1 MIEVISITL
10 VIIGAL
16 IGAGFASGQE
26 IFSFFYIYGKNGIY
40 GILIMSILIGIFIYK
55 SLKIIYQK
63 QVYNYNDFLNL
74 FIKNTK
80 IRNVI
85 LWIVNVLLLVSFY
98 IMVAGFGAYFEQEIG
113 INRIIGSIVLNLLC
127 VIVFFSNIKGVLKA
141 SNLIVPFLI
150 FFIFFIG
157 IKNIVQIRTIDFYQM
172 KNNWIL
178 SMLIY
183 NSYNFILL
191 MPVLISLKKQITKE
205 KNIKKVS
212 ILVTIIILILS
223 INIFFLLL
231 NANIKEIENQEMPI
245 VYIISNYFN
254 KYKKIYA
261 FIVLASIFTTAI
273 SVGIGFLQ
281 NISKNSNSYPQFVLF
296 MCITSLLMSNIG
308 FSKLLNFILYLFSTF
323 PVSLLSVVLYNIFVL
338 FVYQTLASISPCA

>member
-1 MIEVISITL
+1 
-10 VIIGAL
+10 
-16 IGAGFASGQE
+16 
-26 IFSFFYIYGKNGIY
+26 
-40 GILIMSILIGIFIYK
+40 MSILIGIFIYK

-98 IMVAGFGAYFEQEIG
+98 KMVAGFGAYFEQEIG

-157 IKNIVQIRTIDFYQM
+157 IKNIVQIRTIDFHQM

-178 SMLIY
+178 SMIIY

-223 INIFFLLL
+223 ISIFFLLL

-308 FSKLLNFILYLFSTF
+308 FSKLLNFIYPVFGYIGILQIVIIFFIKKEMLQYSIGLYRYL
-323 PVSLLSVVLYNIFVL
+323 
-338 FVYQTLASISPCA
+338 

>member
-63 QVYNYNDFLNL
+63 KVYNYNDFLNL

-308 FSKLLNFILYLFSTF
+308 FSKLLNFIY
-323 PVSLLSVVLYNIFVL
+323 PVFGYIGILQIVIIF
-338 FVYQTLASISPCA
+338 FIN

>member
-113 INRIIGSIVLNLLC
+113 INRIIGNIVLNLLC

-157 IKNIVQIRTIDFYQM
+157 IKNIVQIRTIDFHQM

-178 SMLIY
+178 SMIIY

-223 INIFFLLL
+223 ISIFFLLL

-308 FSKLLNFILYLFSTF
+308 FSKLLNFIY
-323 PVSLLSVVLYNIFVL
+323 PVFGYIGILQIVIIF
-338 FVYQTLASISPCA
+338 FIN

>member
-223 INIFFLLL
+223 ISIFFLLL

-296 MCITSLLMSNIG
+296 MCITSLLVSNIG
-308 FSKLLNFILYLFSTF
+308 FSKLLNFIY
-323 PVSLLSVVLYNIFVL
+323 PVFGYIGILQIVIIF
-338 FVYQTLASISPCA
+338 FIN

>member
-1 MIEVISITL
+1 MEKM
-10 VIIGAL
+10 
-16 IGAGFASGQE
+16 E
-26 IFSFFYIYGKNGIY
+26 CPSFEKVRKDKREYAKATKIQFEEQDPYDG
-40 GILIMSILIGIFIYK
+40 
-55 SLKIIYQK
+55 KIIYQK

-308 FSKLLNFILYLFSTF
+308 FSKLLNFIY
-323 PVSLLSVVLYNIFVL
+323 PVFGYIGILQIVIIF
-338 FVYQTLASISPCA
+338 FIN

>member
-1 MIEVISITL
+1 
-10 VIIGAL
+10 
-16 IGAGFASGQE
+16 
-26 IFSFFYIYGKNGIY
+26 
-40 GILIMSILIGIFIYK
+40 MSILIGIFIYK

-157 IKNIVQIRTIDFYQM
+157 IKNIVQIRTIDFHQM

-178 SMLIY
+178 SMIIY

-308 FSKLLNFILYLFSTF
+308 FSKLLNFIY
-323 PVSLLSVVLYNIFVL
+323 PVFGYIGILQIVIIF
-338 FVYQTLASISPCA
+338 FIIKY

>member
-281 NISKNSNSYPQFVLF
+281 NISKNSNSYLQFVLF

-308 FSKLLNFILYLFSTF
+308 FSKLLNFIY
-323 PVSLLSVVLYNIFVL
+323 PVFGYIGILQIVIIF
-338 FVYQTLASISPCA
+338 FIN

>member
-10 VIIGAL
+10 LIIGAL

-141 SNLIVPFLI
+141 SNFIVPFLI

-223 INIFFLLL
+223 ISIFFLLL

-308 FSKLLNFILYLFSTF
+308 FSKLLNFIY
-323 PVSLLSVVLYNIFVL
+323 PVFGYIGILQIVIIF
-338 FVYQTLASISPCA
+338 FIN

>member
-113 INRIIGSIVLNLLC
+113 INRIIGSIVLDLLC

-281 NISKNSNSYPQFVLF
+281 NISENSNSYPQFVLF
-296 MCITSLLMSNIG
+296 MCITSLLVSNIG
-308 FSKLLNFILYLFSTF
+308 FSKLLNFIY
-323 PVSLLSVVLYNIFVL
+323 PVFGYIGILQIVIIF
-338 FVYQTLASISPCA
+338 FIN

>member
-74 FIKNTK
+74 FIKDTK

-223 INIFFLLL
+223 ISIFFLLL

-273 SVGIGFLQ
+273 SGGIGFLQ

-308 FSKLLNFILYLFSTF
+308 FSKLLNFIY
-323 PVSLLSVVLYNIFVL
+323 PVFGYIGILQIVIIF
-338 FVYQTLASISPCA
+338 FIN

>member
-157 IKNIVQIRTIDFYQM
+157 IKNIVQIRTIDFHQM

-178 SMLIY
+178 SMIIY

-191 MPVLISLKKQITKE
+191 MPVLISLKKQ
-205 KNIKKVS
+205 VS

-308 FSKLLNFILYLFSTF
+308 FSKLLNFIY
-323 PVSLLSVVLYNIFVL
+323 PVFGYIGILQIVIIF
-338 FVYQTLASISPCA
+338 FIN

>member
-85 LWIVNVLLLVSFY
+85 LWIVNVLLSVSFY

-157 IKNIVQIRTIDFYQM
+157 IKNIVQIRTIDFHQM
-172 KNNWIL
+172 KNNWIV
-178 SMLIY
+178 SMIIY

-223 INIFFLLL
+223 ISIFFLLL

-308 FSKLLNFILYLFSTF
+308 FSKLLNFIY
-323 PVSLLSVVLYNIFVL
+323 PVFGYIGILQIVIIF
-338 FVYQTLASISPCA
+338 FIN

>member
-191 MPVLISLKKQITKE
+191 MPVLISLKKEITKE

-223 INIFFLLL
+223 ISIFFLLL
-231 NANIKEIENQEMPI
+231 NANIKEIENQ
-245 VYIISNYFN
+245 
-254 KYKKIYA
+254 
-261 FIVLASIFTTAI
+261 
-273 SVGIGFLQ
+273 
-281 NISKNSNSYPQFVLF
+281 
-296 MCITSLLMSNIG
+296 
-308 FSKLLNFILYLFSTF
+308 
-323 PVSLLSVVLYNIFVL
+323 
-338 FVYQTLASISPCA
+338 

>member
-127 VIVFFSNIKGVLKA
+127 VIVFFSNIKGVLNA

-308 FSKLLNFILYLFSTF
+308 FSKLLNFIY
-323 PVSLLSVVLYNIFVL
+323 PVFGYIGILQIVIIF
-338 FVYQTLASISPCA
+338 FIN

>member
-113 INRIIGSIVLNLLC
+113 INIIIGSIVLNLLC

-141 SNLIVPFLI
+141 SNFIVPFLI

-223 INIFFLLL
+223 ISIFFLLL

-308 FSKLLNFILYLFSTF
+308 FSKLLNFIY
-323 PVSLLSVVLYNIFVL
+323 PVFGYIGILQIVIIF
-338 FVYQTLASISPCA
+338 FIN

>member
-80 IRNVI
+80 TRNVI

-191 MPVLISLKKQITKE
+191 MPVLISLKMQITKE

-223 INIFFLLL
+223 ISIFFLLL

-308 FSKLLNFILYLFSTF
+308 FSKLLNFIY
-323 PVSLLSVVLYNIFVL
+323 PVFGYIGILQIVIIF
-338 FVYQTLASISPCA
+338 FIN

>member
-157 IKNIVQIRTIDFYQM
+157 IKNIVQIRIIDFYQM

-191 MPVLISLKKQITKE
+191 MPVLISLKKEITKE

-223 INIFFLLL
+223 ISIFFLLL

-308 FSKLLNFILYLFSTF
+308 FSKLLNFIY
-323 PVSLLSVVLYNIFVL
+323 PVFGYIGILQIVIIF
-338 FVYQTLASISPCA
+338 FIN

>member
-85 LWIVNVLLLVSFY
+85 LWIVNLLLLVSFY

-157 IKNIVQIRTIDFYQM
+157 IKNIVQIRTIDFHQM

-178 SMLIY
+178 SMIIY

-223 INIFFLLL
+223 ISIFFLLL

-261 FIVLASIFTTAI
+261 FIVLASIFPTAI

-308 FSKLLNFILYLFSTF
+308 FSKLLNFIY
-323 PVSLLSVVLYNIFVL
+323 PVFGYIGILQIVIIF
-338 FVYQTLASISPCA
+338 FIN

>member
-40 GILIMSILIGIFIYK
+40 GIVIMSILIGIFIYK

-178 SMLIY
+178 SMIIY

-296 MCITSLLMSNIG
+296 MCIFFYT
-308 FSKLLNFILYLFSTF
+308 Y
-323 PVSLLSVVLYNIFVL
+323 
-338 FVYQTLASISPCA
+338 

>member
-98 IMVAGFGAYFEQEIG
+98 IMVAGFGAYLEQEI
-113 INRIIGSIVLNLLC
+113 NLNNFMEFSRRLLASLCATFENSASSSVLSLNFIVLITVSKVLLA
-127 VIVFFSNIKGVLKA
+127 ILSSFFLKA
-141 SNLIVPFLI
+141 FIFSPPSEHDVKKSISTKNRKHI
-150 FFIFFIG
+150 FFIF
-157 IKNIVQIRTIDFYQM
+157 
-172 KNNWIL
+172 
-178 SMLIY
+178 
-183 NSYNFILL
+183 
-191 MPVLISLKKQITKE
+191 
-205 KNIKKVS
+205 
-212 ILVTIIILILS
+212 
-223 INIFFLLL
+223 
-231 NANIKEIENQEMPI
+231 
-245 VYIISNYFN
+245 
-254 KYKKIYA
+254 
-261 FIVLASIFTTAI
+261 
-273 SVGIGFLQ
+273 
-281 NISKNSNSYPQFVLF
+281 
-296 MCITSLLMSNIG
+296 ITSL
-308 FSKLLNFILYLFSTF
+308 SKLENG
-323 PVSLLSVVLYNIFVL
+323 
-338 FVYQTLASISPCA
+338 

>member
-281 NISKNSNSYPQFVLF
+281 NIRKNSNSYPQFVLF
-296 MCITSLLMSNIG
+296 MCITTLLMCNIG
-308 FSKLLNFILYLFSTF
+308 FSKLLNFIY
-323 PVSLLSVVLYNIFVL
+323 PVFGYIGILQIVIIF
-338 FVYQTLASISPCA
+338 FIN

>member
-281 NISKNSNSYPQFVLF
+281 NIIKNSNSYPQFVLF

-308 FSKLLNFILYLFSTF
+308 FSKLLNFIY
-323 PVSLLSVVLYNIFVL
+323 PVFGYIGILQIVIIF
-338 FVYQTLASISPCA
+338 FIN

>member
-63 QVYNYNDFLNL
+63 QVYNYNDFLNF

-157 IKNIVQIRTIDFYQM
+157 IKNIVQIRTIDFHQM

-178 SMLIY
+178 SMIIY

-223 INIFFLLL
+223 ISIFFLLL

-308 FSKLLNFILYLFSTF
+308 FSKLLNFIY
-323 PVSLLSVVLYNIFVL
+323 PVFGYIGILQIVIIF
-338 FVYQTLASISPCA
+338 FIN

>member
-63 QVYNYNDFLNL
+63 QVYNYNDFLYL

-308 FSKLLNFILYLFSTF
+308 FSKLLNFIY
-323 PVSLLSVVLYNIFVL
+323 PVFGYIGILQIVIIF
-338 FVYQTLASISPCA
+338 FIN

>member
-127 VIVFFSNIKGVLKA
+127 LIVFFSNIKGVLKA

-191 MPVLISLKKQITKE
+191 MPVLISLKKEITKE

-223 INIFFLLL
+223 ISIFFLLL

-261 FIVLASIFTTAI
+261 FIVLTSIFTTAI

-308 FSKLLNFILYLFSTF
+308 FSKLLNFIY
-323 PVSLLSVVLYNIFVL
+323 PVFGYIGILQIVIIF
-338 FVYQTLASISPCA
+338 FIN

>member
-157 IKNIVQIRTIDFYQM
+157 IKNIVQIRTIDFHQM

-178 SMLIY
+178 SMIIY

-308 FSKLLNFILYLFSTF
+308 FSKIIKFYISCIWIYRDITNCYYIFYKLNIK
-323 PVSLLSVVLYNIFVL
+323 
-338 FVYQTLASISPCA
+338 SIS

>member
-191 MPVLISLKKQITKE
+191 MPVLISLKKQITKK

-223 INIFFLLL
+223 ISIFFLLL

-308 FSKLLNFILYLFSTF
+308 FSKLLNLIYPVFGYIGILQIVIIFFI
-323 PVSLLSVVLYNIFVL
+323 N
-338 FVYQTLASISPCA
+338 

>member
-191 MPVLISLKKQITKE
+191 MPVFISLKKQITKE

-223 INIFFLLL
+223 ISIFFLLL

-308 FSKLLNFILYLFSTF
+308 FSKLLNFIY
-323 PVSLLSVVLYNIFVL
+323 PVFGYIGILQIVIIF
-338 FVYQTLASISPCA
+338 FIN

>member
-74 FIKNTK
+74 FIKDTK

-308 FSKLLNFILYLFSTF
+308 FSKLLNFIY
-323 PVSLLSVVLYNIFVL
+323 PVFGYIGILQIVIIF
-338 FVYQTLASISPCA
+338 FIN

>member
-223 INIFFLLL
+223 ISIFFLLL

-281 NISKNSNSYPQFVLF
+281 NISENSNSYPQFVLF

-308 FSKLLNFILYLFSTF
+308 FSKLLNFIY
-323 PVSLLSVVLYNIFVL
+323 PVFGYIGILQIVIIF
-338 FVYQTLASISPCA
+338 FIN

>member
-157 IKNIVQIRTIDFYQM
+157 IKNIVQIRTIDFHQM

-178 SMLIY
+178 SMIIY

-223 INIFFLLL
+223 ISIFFLLL

-281 NISKNSNSYPQFVLF
+281 NISKNSNSYPQFMLF

-308 FSKLLNFILYLFSTF
+308 FSKLLNFIY
-323 PVSLLSVVLYNIFVL
+323 PVFGYIGILQIVIIF
-338 FVYQTLASISPCA
+338 FIN

>member
-1 MIEVISITL
+1 MKNILKTVC
-10 VIIGAL
+10 VIIGTI

-26 IFSFFYIYGKNGIY
+26 VYIFFFSHGIK
-40 GILIMSILIGIFIYK
+40 GLIGIIISSVIIGLIIYK

-141 SNLIVPFLI
+141 SNFIVPFLI

-223 INIFFLLL
+223 ISIFFLLL

-308 FSKLLNFILYLFSTF
+308 FSKLLNFIY
-323 PVSLLSVVLYNIFVL
+323 PVFGYIGILQIVIIF
-338 FVYQTLASISPCA
+338 FIN

>member
-80 IRNVI
+80 IRNII

-308 FSKLLNFILYLFSTF
+308 FSKLLNFIY
-323 PVSLLSVVLYNIFVL
+323 PVFGYIGILQIVIIF
-338 FVYQTLASISPCA
+338 FIN

>member
-157 IKNIVQIRTIDFYQM
+157 IKNIVQIRTIDFHQM

-178 SMLIY
+178 SMIIY
-183 NSYNFILL
+183 NSYNFILI

-223 INIFFLLL
+223 ISIFFLLL

-308 FSKLLNFILYLFSTF
+308 FSKLLNFIY
-323 PVSLLSVVLYNIFVL
+323 PVFGYIGILQIVIIF
-338 FVYQTLASISPCA
+338 FIN

>member
-63 QVYNYNDFLNL
+63 QVYNYNDFLKL

-308 FSKLLNFILYLFSTF
+308 FSKLLNFIY
-323 PVSLLSVVLYNIFVL
+323 PVFGYIGILQIVIIF
-338 FVYQTLASISPCA
+338 FIN

>member
-223 INIFFLLL
+223 INIFVLLL

-308 FSKLLNFILYLFSTF
+308 FSKLLNFIY
-323 PVSLLSVVLYNIFVL
+323 PVFGYIGILQIVIIF
-338 FVYQTLASISPCA
+338 FIN